1 MDKDKYRHHD
11 KQMLSLNSNINLSGV
26 RDDRGFTLMELLVS
40 MLTATVVVG
49 ALFSILLISTSQ
61 TALVA
66 DKVQAN
72 QIGRT
77 AMTRIIDELHSSC
90 LSPGFAPIQEKSN
103 ENELIFKNAYSEEA
117 TIPNAKAAEEKSK
130 SGTGVFEHQI
140 VWNSTAKTLTDFIYK
155 STSGEGPEAVLPTP
169 DYSAT
174 THEAANAE
182 PKKGVLL
189 ASNVTQTE
197 ESGQKIPIF
206 RYYKYSKKSASSSST
221 PDGTLTQIEEYLPL
235 KTETKTGSEIEKEDS
250 AENVSSVLV
259 SFRVAPVDGKVE
271 HDQYIDLSNQV
282 TLAFSAPNT
291 ENPIKYSACE

>member
-1 MDKDKYRHHD
+1 MRTH
-11 KQMLSLNSNINLSGV
+11 NLTTTISPIH
-26 RDDRGFTLMELLVS
+26 DDRGFTLMELLVS

-61 TALVA
+61 TTLVA

-72 QIGRT
+72 QLGRT

-117 TIPNAKAAEEKSK
+117 VLPNAKEAKVA
-130 SGTGVFEHQI
+130 GTGVFEHQI
-140 VWNSTAKTLTDFIYK
+140 VWNSSAKTLTDFIYK

-169 DYSAT
+169 DYSST

-197 ESGQKIPIF
+197 ESGGAKIPIF
-206 RYYKYSKKSASSSST
+206 KYYRYYKESLSSSSR
-221 PDGTLTQIEEYLPL
+221 PDGTLAEITSTYLPL
-235 KTETKTGSEIEKEDS
+235 KKETTTGSTEEKANS
-250 AENVSSVLV
+250 AENTSSVLV

-291 ENPIKYSACE
+291 ETPIKYSACE

>member
-1 MDKDKYRHHD
+1 
-11 KQMLSLNSNINLSGV
+11 MLIHRWTTPALRL

-61 TALVA
+61 TTLVA

-72 QIGRT
+72 QLGRT

-117 TIPNAKAAEEKSK
+117 TIPNTKAAEEKSK

-197 ESGQKIPIF
+197 ESGGAKIPIF
-206 RYYKYSKKSASSSST
+206 KYYRYYKESISSSST
-221 PDGTLTQIEEYLPL
+221 PDGTLAEITSTYLPL
-235 KTETKTGSEIEKEDS
+235 KKETEAGSEKEKINS
-250 AENVSSVLV
+250 AENTSSVLV